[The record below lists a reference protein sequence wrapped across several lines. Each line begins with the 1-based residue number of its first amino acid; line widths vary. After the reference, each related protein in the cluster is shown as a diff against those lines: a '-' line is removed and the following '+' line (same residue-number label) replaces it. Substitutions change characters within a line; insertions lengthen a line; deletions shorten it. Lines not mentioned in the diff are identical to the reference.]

1 MAAHTCSLNSPSM
14 QRALETLR
22 RHGRLSTIEW
32 QQKAGLCSISTW
44 KSMLVKRGVPI
55 KREIVRRDGE
65 TIYYYSL
72 EEEKAA

>member
-1 MAAHTCSLNSPSM
+1 MHTLRLDNPNM
-14 QRALETLR
+14 QRALDALR

-44 KSMLVKRGVPI
+44 KSMLVKRGVRI
-55 KREIVRRDGE
+55 RKEIVRRPGTGE

-72 EEEKAA
+72 EETE